1 MKKQF
6 LIASA
11 LFISVTVFSQKD
23 EIKSAEKAIK
33 GEDFVTAIASVK
45 QAEGLMANADDK
57 TKAKI
62 YYLKAL
68 ALYGNGKGKAS
79 SEMIGSAFN
88 EVIKFEKQINSYKYT
103 TEVSGLL
110 NKLVTRT
117 AENASKNY
125 AKASESKE
133 PADFVKAAKLFE
145 TVYKLSPTDTSY
157 LDNAGLVYYL
167 GKDFKASKEAYSK
180 LLELGYT
187 GVAKEF
193 IATNKV
199 NGEDVAYPDKKAM
212 DLQVKLG
219 IVENPREEL
228 KDSRRELVFKNLA
241 LNYTELGDT
250 EKALEVITQGRKEF
264 PKSYSLLIDEANI
277 YYKKG
282 DNNTFKDRLE
292 TAIEL
297 NPKEPTLYYN
307 VGVMNMGQKKIEEAI
322 KYFNK
327 AIELKPDY
335 SEAYNNIGAAILDKA
350 VPIVEEMNKNL
361 TDFKKYDAL
370 QTKQKAVYKEAI
382 PYYEKAYEL
391 NKNEISTIQTLIGIY
406 ENLGMDDKATPLK
419 EAYEKLKG

>member
-307 VGVMNMGQKKIEEAI
+307 VGVMNMGQKKIDEAI

-370 QTKQKAVYKEAI
+370 ETKQKAVYKEAI
-382 PYYEKAYEL
+382 PYYGKAYEL